1 MANDIYNYSVMT
13 NTGKGFITLEDSRA
27 FWISGQPAN
36 VWIATDCRESR
47 HWVARNRG
55 VSKTKDQA
63 QTLVTAAVD
72 ADQDAWDDDN
82 VEGESS
88 AEKIIRIGPKPA
100 DITIP
105 QEINMANDKGFFNY
119 WVVANSGKGFIT
131 HTDSRKFWIKG
142 YPANVWVCDDIPES
156 RDWGARNSAASKT
169 KSQAQTLVTNQINSN
184 QDTWDNDNVDGESAD
199 EKIERLGSK
208 PEDITLP

>member
-1 MANDIYNYSVMT
+1 MT

-27 FWISGQPAN
+27 FWRSGYPAN
-36 VWIATDCRESR
+36 VWVATDCRESR
-47 HWVARNRG
+47 HWVARNNG

-72 ADQDAWDDDN
+72 VAKAAWDDND
-82 VEGESS
+82 VDGESS
-88 AEKIIRIGPKPA
+88 AEKILRLGAKPT

-105 QEINMANDKGFFNY
+105 QEINMATDKGFFNY

-131 HTDSRKFWIKG
+131 HVDSRKFWISG

-156 RDWGARNSAASKT
+156 RDWGARNSAATKT
-169 KSQAQTLVTNQINSN
+169 KSQAQTLVTNAVNTAKG
-184 QDTWDNDNVDGESAD
+184 TWDDDDVDGETAA
-199 EKIERLGSK
+199 EKILRLGPK
-208 PEDITLP
+208 PTTITLP

>member
-27 FWISGQPAN
+27 FWRAGFPAN
-36 VWIATDCRESR
+36 VWVATDVRESR
-47 HWVARNRG
+47 HWVARNNG

-72 ADQDAWDDDN
+72 AFQDAWDADN

-88 AEKIIRIGPKPA
+88 AEKILRLGAKPA

-105 QEINMANDKGFFNY
+105 
-119 WVVANSGKGFIT
+119 
-131 HTDSRKFWIKG
+131 
-142 YPANVWVCDDIPES
+142 
-156 RDWGARNSAASKT
+156 
-169 KSQAQTLVTNQINSN
+169 
-184 QDTWDNDNVDGESAD
+184 
-199 EKIERLGSK
+199 
-208 PEDITLP
+208 